1 MPNNFDLEN
10 KVLQELADALEMGGK
25 GKDYQ
30 AQSKDRYNNCD
41 RVNFKL
47 KQE

>member
-41 RVNFKL
+41 SVNVKL

>member
-1 MPNNFDLEN
+1 MPNNFDLEIE
-10 KVLQELADALEMGGK
+10 VLQELADALEMGGK
-25 GKDYQ
+25 GNDYQ

>member
-10 KVLQELADALEMGGK
+10 KVLQELADALEMGGT